1 MSMPSPIAQF
11 RPRLPSLHSSPS
23 TKEYIEMPTLKPSKK
38 GLEYFAQEEKKEEN
52 EPYASTNQNLAI
64 IQKKYSELYGFH

>member
-1 MSMPSPIAQF
+1 MPSPIAQF

-52 EPYASTNQNLAI
+52 EP
-64 IQKKYSELYGFH
+64 